1 MKDTITKKVY
11 LYRKNNEK
19 TYYCFDNDIS
29 GYTLVAT
36 KWVTFE
42 VEEEKNSYQKEIE
55 AYKLKIKRIKEESN
69 FEINMIEAKI
79 KAMKEFD
86 CLHTYLPQ
94 IMGKLIL
101 AFHLIQDSWRM
112 FELAVDN
119 DLRIRQADESAEIF
133 YYSFDEKEQE
143 GRWISVSAKHKDH
156 ESKVAAARYAI
167 AMALVKLAESKNVE

>member
-79 KAMKEFD
+79 KAMKEG
-86 CLHTYLPQ
+86 HY
-94 IMGKLIL
+94 
-101 AFHLIQDSWRM
+101 
-112 FELAVDN
+112 
-119 DLRIRQADESAEIF
+119 
-133 YYSFDEKEQE
+133 
-143 GRWISVSAKHKDH
+143 
-156 ESKVAAARYAI
+156 
-167 AMALVKLAESKNVE
+167 VE